1 MMARHKVMLHCL
13 LLLLISQCA
22 EVEVGPPRSSNS
34 PLLSEDRSLNEDSN
48 IQIHLKRQKRN
59 VNQQLKYELDVA
71 LNLTGNFTDRALKL
85 FLERLNPI
93 QIQIENGTFNIT
105 NITLTTVCQHVNN
118 ETQCRCDNGF
128 IWNSTFCSKYQSCS
142 VNITEDRSCD
152 CIRNEPTE
160 GTYCDLPTVSTTP
173 TSTPRITTTPTTV
186 STTPTQ
192 STVSTTTPTTKP
204 ITVSTTPTQST
215 VSTTTPTTKPTTV
228 STTTT
233 TVSTSITTQ
242 DNRVNQQLKYELDVA
257 LNLTGNFTDRAL
269 KLFLERLNPIQIQI
283 ENGTFNITNITLTTV
298 CQHVNNETQCRCDNG
313 FIWNSTFCSKYQ
325 SCSVNITEDRSCDCI
340 RNEPTE
346 GTYCD
351 LPTVSTTPTSTPR
364 ITTTPTTVSTTPTQ
378 STVSTTTPTTT
389 PTTVSTTPTQSTV
402 STTTPTTKPTT
413 VSTTPTQSTVST
425 TTPTT
430 KPTTVST
437 TPTQSTVSTTTPTTK
452 PITVSTTTTTVST
465 SLTTQDNRERQNFAV
480 TVSEL
485 SFTDDLNNS
494 SSSLYKNL
502 SIEFKIL
509 LENVYRKVR
518 PDAVVTI
525 LGFSKGSIIILHEVA
540 TTNALTND
548 EVNSQI
554 QNLSPKYTTELLP
567 DDEIPCQDETY
578 GIANY
583 NTIVEIPCQNRAG
596 VMKRRCG
603 KNGQYEEELDFCVSQ
618 EINNILEEVNSTKL
632 ENTFSN
638 LLDQLSNATDVV
650 NVNTPGNV
658 EAVVTILTQIS
669 TVNATVNETDMKNF
683 LETMSAVI
691 SLASIDTWQVLTNT
705 QNEND
710 PNPSSQLLQAVEN
723 FNTRLV
729 LQNDTLNIKEENLEL
744 RAARIFRQNKNFSI
758 NETFANFT
766 IEEYANLRANVFI
779 SSEEFE
785 DTPNATVITIA
796 YPTWIDI
803 LPNTT
808 TFSGN
813 FLINGLVA
821 TITLNVKNPVNINLT
836 FSPRNQTLDLN
847 TAVCAFWDFSGNGAW
862 NNTGCKREII
872 GENILCNCKHLT
884 SFSMLMSPDL
894 IDDPALTYITIIG
907 VAVSIGC
914 LLITIIIEGIAWKHV
929 TKNKTS
935 YTRHIGILN
944 IAVNLL
950 VADIWFIV
958 ASAVD
963 PGTRAC
969 TAATFFI
976 HFFYLALFFWMLTL
990 GLLLVYRLLFLFHD
1004 LSKSVMMGIS
1014 FSIGYLC
1021 PLIISVITIGVTYPR
1036 NSYTREDACWLGW
1049 DKGYPLLAFVI
1060 PALAIIAINLIIL
1073 TVVIFKL
1080 LRPTIG
1086 DRSRSNNQERETFK
1100 QVVRSIAVLTPI
1112 LGLTWAFGIP
1122 TFQKGSPKAFHYI
1135 FTILNAFQGF
1145 FILVFGTFMDN
1156 KVREM
1161 LMKKFSLSGFSSRT
1175 KTVESPSST
1184 TKPSSKPNFSFHS
1197 RKKKYILTHQL
1208 YSSDNNPFQSYSS
1221 LS

>member
-1 MMARHKVMLHCL
+1 MMARHKILLHCL

-22 EVEVGPPRSSNS
+22 EVEVGRPHSSNS
-34 PLLSEDRSLNEDSN
+34 PLLTEDISLTDDSN

-93 QIQIENGTFNIT
+93 QIQIENATFNIT
-105 NITLTTVCQHVNN
+105 NITLTTVCRHVDN
-118 ETQCRCDNGF
+118 ETQCRCDGGF
-128 IWNSTFCSKYQSCS
+128 IWNSTFCDKYQSCS

-173 TSTPRITTTPTTV
+173 TQSTVHTTTPQNTTR
-186 STTPTQ
+186 
-192 STVSTTTPTTKP
+192 P
-204 ITVSTTPTQST
+204 ITT
-215 VSTTTPTTKPTTV
+215 PTTV

-233 TVSTSITTQ
+233 TM
-242 DNRVNQQLKYELDVA
+242 
-257 LNLTGNFTDRAL
+257 
-269 KLFLERLNPIQIQI
+269 
-283 ENGTFNITNITLTTV
+283 
-298 CQHVNNETQCRCDNG
+298 
-313 FIWNSTFCSKYQ
+313 
-325 SCSVNITEDRSCDCI
+325 
-340 RNEPTE
+340 
-346 GTYCD
+346 
-351 LPTVSTTPTSTPR
+351 STT
-364 ITTTPTTVSTTPTQ
+364 ITTVSTT
-378 STVSTTTPTTT
+378 
-389 PTTVSTTPTQSTV
+389 
-402 STTTPTTKPTT
+402 
-413 VSTTPTQSTVST
+413 
-425 TTPTT
+425 
-430 KPTTVST
+430 
-437 TPTQSTVSTTTPTTK
+437 
-452 PITVSTTTTTVST
+452 T
-465 SLTTQDNRERQNFAV
+465 SLTTQDNREKQNYAV
-480 TVSEL
+480 RISEL
-485 SFTDDLNNS
+485 SFTDDLNNP
-494 SSSLYKNL
+494 SSSLHKNI
-502 SIEFKIL
+502 SEEFNSL
-509 LENVYRKVR
+509 LEDFYRKLR
-518 PDAVVTI
+518 PDAILNI
-525 LGFSKGSIIILHEVA
+525 LGFSKGSVIMLHEV
-540 TTNALTND
+540 TTTRPLTN
-548 EVNSQI
+548 EEINSQI
-554 QNLSPKYTTELLP
+554 QNLSPKYTAELLP

-578 GIANY
+578 GITNY
-583 NTIVEIPCQNRAG
+583 NTIAEIPCQNRAG

-603 KNGQYEEELDFCVSQ
+603 KNGKYEEELDFCVSQ
-618 EINNILEEVNSTKL
+618 EINNILKAINSTNL

-638 LLDQLSNATDVV
+638 LLQQLSNATNVV
-650 NVNTPGNV
+650 NISTPGNV

-669 TVNATVNETDMKNF
+669 NVNATVDKTDMENF
-683 LETMSAVI
+683 LETISAVI
-691 SLASIDTWQVLTNT
+691 SLASIDTWKVLTNT
-705 QNEND
+705 KNENG
-710 PNPSSQLLQAVEN
+710 PNPSSQLLQSVEN

-729 LQNDTLNIKEENLEL
+729 LQNDTLHIKEENLEL
-744 RAARIFRQNKNFSI
+744 RAARFGRQNNDSI
-758 NETFANFT
+758 NVTFANFP
-766 IEEYANLRANVFI
+766 IKEYANLSANILI
-779 SSEEFE
+779 SSEEVE
-785 DTPNATVITIA
+785 DTPNATVVTIA

-836 FSPRNQTLDLN
+836 FSRRNRMLDLN
-847 TAVCAFWDFSGNGAW
+847 TAVCAFWDFNGNGAW
-862 NNTGCKREII
+862 NNTGCKREIN
-872 GENILCNCKHLT
+872 GENIICNCEHLT

-894 IDDPALTYITIIG
+894 IDDPALGYITRIG

-914 LLITIIIEGIAWKHV
+914 LSITIIIEGSVWKRV

-935 YTRHIGILN
+935 YMRHIGILN

-950 VADIWFIV
+950 IADVWFVV
-958 ASAVD
+958 ASAVK

-1004 LSKSVMMGIS
+1004 LSKSVMKGIS

-1086 DRSRSNNQERETFK
+1086 DRSRSNNQETETFK

-1145 FILVFGTFMDN
+1145 FILVFGTFMDK
-1156 KVREM
+1156 KVREA

-1175 KTVESPSST
+1175 TTVASTST
-1184 TKPSSKPNFSFHS
+1184 TKPSSKLNFSFHS
-1197 RKKKYILTHQL
+1197 RKKKYVLTHQL
-1208 YSSDNNPFQSYSS
+1208 HSSDNNPSQRYSS

>member
-1 MMARHKVMLHCL
+1 MMARYKIMIHCL

-34 PLLSEDRSLNEDSN
+34 PLLTEDISLTEDSN

-59 VNQQLKYELDVA
+59 VNQQRKYELDIA
-71 LNLTGNFTDRALKL
+71 LNVTGNFTEQALKL
-85 FLERLNPI
+85 LLESFNPI

-105 NITLTTVCQHVNN
+105 NITRTTVCQHVNN
-118 ETQCRCDNGF
+118 ETQCTCDGGF

-173 TSTPRITTTPTTV
+173 TTTQRMTTPTTLSTTSTQSTVPTTTPTTTSTTL

-192 STVSTTTPTTKP
+192 STVPTTTPTTK
-204 ITVSTTPTQST
+204 STT
-215 VSTTTPTTKPTTV
+215 
-228 STTTT
+228 
-233 TVSTSITTQ
+233 
-242 DNRVNQQLKYELDVA
+242 R
-257 LNLTGNFTDRAL
+257 
-269 KLFLERLNPIQIQI
+269 
-283 ENGTFNITNITLTTV
+283 
-298 CQHVNNETQCRCDNG
+298 
-313 FIWNSTFCSKYQ
+313 
-325 SCSVNITEDRSCDCI
+325 
-340 RNEPTE
+340 
-346 GTYCD
+346 
-351 LPTVSTTPTSTPR
+351 
-364 ITTTPTTVSTTPTQ
+364 
-378 STVSTTTPTTT
+378 
-389 PTTVSTTPTQSTV
+389 
-402 STTTPTTKPTT
+402 
-413 VSTTPTQSTVST
+413 
-425 TTPTT
+425 
-430 KPTTVST
+430 
-437 TPTQSTVSTTTPTTK
+437 
-452 PITVSTTTTTVST
+452 STTTTTVST
-465 SLTTQDNRERQNFAV
+465 SLTTQDNRERQIYAV
-480 TVSEL
+480 TVAEL

-502 SIEFKIL
+502 SKEFKDL
-509 LENVYRKVR
+509 LEDAYRKVQ
-518 PDAVVTI
+518 PDVIVTI
-525 LGFSKGSIIILHEVA
+525 LGFSKGSVIVVHEV
-540 TTNALTND
+540 TTTKALSND
-548 EVNSQI
+548 EINSQI

-567 DDEIPCQDETY
+567 DDKIPCQDETY
-578 GIANY
+578 GITNY
-583 NTIVEIPCQNRAG
+583 NTIAEIPCQNQAG

-603 KNGQYEEELDFCVSQ
+603 KNGKYEEELDFCVST
-618 EINNILEEVNSTKL
+618 EINKILEEVNSTNL

-650 NVNTPGNV
+650 TVNTPGNV

-669 TVNATVNETDMKNF
+669 TVNATVNETDMENF

-691 SLASIDTWQVLTNT
+691 SFASIDTWKVLTNT

-710 PNPSSQLLQAVEN
+710 PNPSSQLLLSVEN

-729 LQNDTLNIKEENLEL
+729 LQNDTFNIKEDNLEL
-744 RAARIFRQNKNFSI
+744 RAARIFRQNKNFSV
-758 NETFANFT
+758 NETFANFA
-766 IEEYANLRANVFI
+766 IAEYANLSVNIFI
-779 SSEEFE
+779 SSEEFV
-785 DTPNATVITIA
+785 DTPDASVITIA

-813 FLINGLVA
+813 FLINGLVT

-836 FSPRNQTLDLN
+836 FSPRNRTLDLN
-847 TAVCAFWDFSGNGAW
+847 TAMCAFWDFSGNGAW

-872 GENILCNCKHLT
+872 GENIRCNCEHLT

-894 IDDPALTYITIIG
+894 IDDPALGYITIIG

-914 LLITIIIEGIAWKHV
+914 LLITICLESIVWKHV

-963 PGTRAC
+963 PATKAC

-990 GLLLVYRLLFLFHD
+990 GLLLMYRLLFPFHD
-1004 LSKSVMMGIS
+1004 LRKSVMMGIS

-1036 NSYTREDACWLGW
+1036 NSYSREDACWLGW
-1049 DKGYPLLAFVI
+1049 EKEYPLLAFVV
-1060 PALAIIAINLIIL
+1060 PALAIIAVNLIIL
-1073 TVVIFKL
+1073 IVVIFKL

-1086 DRSRSNNQERETFK
+1086 DRSRSNNQERETFR

-1156 KVREM
+1156 KVRET
-1161 LMKKFSLSGFSSRT
+1161 LMKKLSLSGFSSRT
-1175 KTVESPSST
+1175 KTVESTSAA
-1184 TKPSSKPNFSFHS
+1184 KPSSKPNFSFHS
-1197 RKKKYILTHQL
+1197 RK
-1208 YSSDNNPFQSYSS
+1208 NV
-1221 LS
+1221 